1 MGSIVPTIGT
11 AAREAAQA
19 FAQQPFSSL
28 AGAARGG
35 VSLYNLAEGVQNRAQ
50 QERTDDV
57 TLQQLR
63 ARSALDEAQA
73 LEDAALTRARI
84 AQARAKAEA
93 DRRDALRR
101 AMARQRARFGA
112 GGLDSAAADGSAE
125 AVLLGLVREEAR
137 DAANDDAD
145 TALRLQALDTALA
158 QRSSLNLLQAAQL
171 AKRQD
176 IKRLFG

>member
-63 ARSALDEAQA
+63 ARSALV
-73 LEDAALTRARI
+73 
-84 AQARAKAEA
+84 
-93 DRRDALRR
+93 RRGSQNPRCMPR
-101 AMARQRARFGA
+101 C
-112 GGLDSAAADGSAE
+112 GLPRKSNRNSI
-125 AVLLGLVREEAR
+125 V
-137 DAANDDAD
+137 ANDDNY
-145 TALRLQALDTALA
+145 ALA
-158 QRSSLNLLQAAQL
+158 A
-171 AKRQD
+171 
-176 IKRLFG
+176 